1 MTAKHPDPRKL
12 SPEQKDVLIRDLQRQ
27 VASGQSELRLLRRR
41 LGLAQQQAQGAGPS
55 DHVGADRA
63 ASGRGPSDRAL
74 FDKLAAAAPR
84 PSTAPPA
91 GVAVKLGRHLGLW
104 RSPVVKGVVG
114 IVLAA
119 FAIDGGIGIWQDQA
133 LRRYKQARLLL
144 EHQALTSLY
153 VELKRIV
160 QEADGKSYRMTIA
173 MQNIDASAPLYV
185 MLNAVGVYVQ
195 SGLVWQQVPSGPV
208 DGAGRGVVRL
218 TDGYTYDITFTP
230 EVANWAELIPG
241 YMHVRI
247 QTDMLISRQAQPG
260 NDIVE
265 RRTPFYVYLKPH
277 GANDADIKARAK
289 MSGTPPVFIPMPPH

>member
-1 MTAKHPDPRKL
+1 MTDERLDPRKL
-12 SPEQKDVLIRDLQRQ
+12 SPEQKDALIRDLQRQ
-27 VASGQSELRLLRRR
+27 VASGQSELRLLKRR
-41 LGLAQQQAQGAGPS
+41 LGLAQQPKAGGPS
-55 DHVGADRA
+55 DHAP
-63 ASGRGPSDRAL
+63 SGGDL

-84 PSTAPPA
+84 PSIEPPA

-104 RSPVVKGVVG
+104 RSPVVMGVAG

-119 FAIDGGIGIWQDQA
+119 FAIDGGIGIWQEQA
-133 LRRYKQARLLL
+133 LRRYREARLLL

-153 VELKRIV
+153 VELRRIV

-173 MQNIDASAPLYV
+173 MQNIDPAAPLYV

-195 SGLVWQQVPSGPV
+195 SGLTWQQVPSSPI
-208 DGAGRGVVRL
+208 DSAGRGVVKL
-218 TDGYTYDITFTP
+218 VDGYTYDIAFTS

-247 QTDMLISRQAQPG
+247 QSDMLISRQAQPG

-277 GANDADIKARAK
+277 GANDADIKARSK